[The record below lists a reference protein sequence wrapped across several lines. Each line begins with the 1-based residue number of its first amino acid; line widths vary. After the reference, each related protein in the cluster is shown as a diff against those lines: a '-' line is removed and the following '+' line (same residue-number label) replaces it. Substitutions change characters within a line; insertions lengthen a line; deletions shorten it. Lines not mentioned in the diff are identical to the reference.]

1 MRTQFLRVAKVIVLM
16 ALAWFGVF
24 VEGVKAQDV
33 VEQPFEVRASD
44 VFVQSQQDF
53 EEIQC
58 SSTQIVASGA
68 EVSEEVEVDSIIIEV
83 QYIKSPIY
91 CIVDEYFPVA
101 DESPLL
107 ETNQI
112 LDVRDLRVVKK
123 WTDDQNV
130 PRELKLAEVRVYI
143 PVGYDSGI
151 IFPSIEFGPSKQ
163 DTPQRSEYWT
173 TNPEGQTVPSNKIH
187 QLAHLL
193 AATFA
198 LANDVTGLQVET
210 NPLVPFGRI
219 LIADMESSRLALT
232 ISYEV
237 NCPELSDSYIVLNPK
252 SSMVNADQTLQ
263 EEGASYVYNMAHEW
277 AHVIFHRKGLQPIA
291 EQNSRLGLMQGFEP
305 EESFAE
311 FHSHWF
317 LEQMTKDPTFEN
329 STHALYNLDF
339 FDGKADRTTV
349 RKLLSDLGDYYAR
362 LWSFGNLSGSAYMYF
377 PSIGLINDFQS
388 TRWLKL
394 LKNSIGE
401 CYDPRVNEVLARA
414 GFPRTEMDDLV
425 MQQVSLCLAKGTRV
439 YKKEDPWWLFS
450 LVAKMADSC
459 KYIATPTNDQVFSL
473 DIGQLGY
480 FCVNAPLDKSF
491 SYRIRPTYENK
502 KDLFAFVTEKAEDFG
517 PDSIVVLTIK
527 DRIVARQETNVDMTF
542 LPSWSGSKIT
552 CMGKTDIRPADFEFK
567 VKDLP
572 KLGQKLF
579 LPLIRRR

>member
-1 MRTQFLRVAKVIVLM
+1 MSKKYLWVAKVIMLM
-16 ALAWFGVF
+16 VLAWGGFF

-33 VEQPFEVRASD
+33 VEQPFEVRVSD

-112 LDVRDLRVVKK
+112 LDVRDLRVMKK
-123 WTDDQNV
+123 WTDDAGV
-130 PRELKLAEVRVYI
+130 PQEIRLAEVRVYI
-143 PVGYDSGI
+143 PVGFDSGI
-151 IFPSIEFGPSKQ
+151 VFPNIEFGPSKQ
-163 DTPQRSEYWT
+163 DTPQRADYWT
-173 TNPEGQTVPSNKIH
+173 TNSEGQVVPSNKIH

-193 AATFA
+193 AATYG

-210 NPLVPFGRI
+210 NPVMPMGRI
-219 LIADMESSRLALT
+219 LIADMEPNRLALT

-237 NCPELSDSYIVLNPK
+237 VCPETTDSYVVLNPK
-252 SSMVNADQTLQ
+252 SSMINADATLA
-263 EEGASYVYNMAHEW
+263 EEGATYIYKMAHEW
-277 AHVIFHRKGLQPIA
+277 AHTVFHRKGLQPVA
-291 EQNSRLGLMQGFEP
+291 EQDSRLGLMMGFRA

-311 FHSHWF
+311 FNSHWF
-317 LEQMTKDPTFEN
+317 LEQLTKDTKFQN
-329 STHALYNLDF
+329 STPALYNLDF
-339 FDGKADRTTV
+339 FDGKADRTLV
-349 RKLLSDLGDYYAR
+349 RKLLSDIGDYYAR
-362 LWSFGNLSGSAYMYF
+362 LWSFGNMSGSAYMYF
-377 PSIGLINDFQS
+377 PSIGLLNDLQS

-401 CYDPRVNEVLARA
+401 CFDPRVNEVFARA
-414 GFPRTEMDDLV
+414 GFPRIEMDDLA

-450 LVAKMADSC
+450 HIAKMADSC
-459 KYIATPTNDQVFSL
+459 KYIATPTSDQVFNL

-480 FCVNAPLDKSF
+480 FCLAAPLDKAF
-491 SYRIRPTYENK
+491 SYRIRATHENK
-502 KDLFAFVTEKAEDFG
+502 KDLFAWTVEKAEDFG
-517 PDSIVVLTIK
+517 PDSFVILTIK
-527 DRIVARQETNVDMTF
+527 DRVVARQETNVDMTF
-542 LPSWSGSKIT
+542 LPSWAGQKIT
-552 CMGKTDIRPADFEFK
+552 CMGKVDIRPADFEFK